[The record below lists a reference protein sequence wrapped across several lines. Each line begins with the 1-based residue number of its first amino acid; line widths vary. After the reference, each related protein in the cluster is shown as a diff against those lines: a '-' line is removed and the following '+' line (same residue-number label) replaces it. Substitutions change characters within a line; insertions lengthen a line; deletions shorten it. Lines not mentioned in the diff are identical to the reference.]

1 MEHSVDVDVVKK
13 NKEED
18 TVEVYID
25 IDEFND
31 LMDKDEK
38 IDFIK
43 SQTKKQYKDVKKV
56 YFNKKDLKE
65 LQEEIDDICDSSDM
79 LPNETYEEYMEHENL
94 DD

>member
-1 MEHSVDVDVVKK
+1 MEHSVDVNVVKE

-25 IDEFND
+25 IDEFNE

-56 YFNKKDLKE
+56 HFNKKDLKE
-65 LQEEIDDICDSSDM
+65 LQGEIDDICDPSDM
-79 LPNETYEEYMEHENL
+79 IGDEDFDEFMEHENFG
-94 DD
+94 D